1 MKKGDVVATSILRL
15 IAIAGAVIN
24 IFTGSEL
31 CGLIGLL
38 FFALAMIIDTILY
51 IVRRREIKW
60 LFLTPLASIGPLVS
74 IWLIISMV
82 FRLVLDKELEVMT
95 AFMIS
100 ATLISAFWFFDD
112 IIKYQKKKREE
123 AERYDDY
130 YDHHD
135 NYRY

>member
-1 MKKGDVVATSILRL
+1 
-15 IAIAGAVIN
+15 
-24 IFTGSEL
+24 
-31 CGLIGLL
+31 
-38 FFALAMIIDTILY
+38 
-51 IVRRREIKW
+51 
-60 LFLTPLASIGPLVS
+60 
-74 IWLIISMV
+74 MV

-130 YDHHD
+130 YDRHD